1 MKKIITYIIVIGFS
15 MGQLFAQEENK
26 LPYAALHTDS
36 SGQNTSTDSLPQ
48 MSRFITGTYMD
59 FQVDKLG
66 NIFVLT
72 PDNQLKK
79 YSASG
84 DSVGVFNDVRRYG
97 KIAYID
103 VSNPLKILL
112 FYQEFGT
119 IVMLD
124 RFLNNISSLDLRQLG
139 FYQVTCIGLAYDNN
153 IWVYDAL
160 GGKLN
165 KISSDGSLI
174 NQTNDIRQYIDS
186 VPNPILLTDQGGL
199 VYLFDP
205 QKGAFIFDH
214 YGGYSKFIP
223 LKNWRHFSVINQTML
238 GWNGR
243 EFLKSGDRMFE
254 EERKPIPAYYLPA
267 LKILIMPDFLY
278 VLKSDGI
285 HVYKN

>member
-1 MKKIITYIIVIGFS
+1 MKKIIPSILLIFS
-15 MGQLFAQEENK
+15 LYGLRAQD
-26 LPYAALHTDS
+26 ADS
-36 SGQNTSTDSLPQ
+36 IPQ
-48 MSRFITGTYMD
+48 MSRFIAGVYVD
-59 FQVDKLG
+59 FEVDNLG

-72 PDNQLKK
+72 PENQLKK
-79 YSASG
+79 YSAAG
-84 DSVGVFNDVRRYG
+84 DSLGVFNDVRRYG

-112 FYQEFGT
+112 FYEEFGT

-124 RFLNNISSLDLRQLG
+124 RFLNNINSLDLRQLG

-160 GGKLN
+160 AGKLN
-165 KISSDGSLI
+165 KIASDGTQI
-174 NQTNDIRQYIDS
+174 NQTNDIRPFTDS
-186 VPNPILLTDQGGL
+186 VPEPVLLTDQGGL

-205 QKGAFIFDH
+205 RQGAFIFDH
-214 YGGYSKFIP
+214 YGGYQKLIP
-223 LKNWRHFSVINQTML
+223 LKNWRHFSVINNTLL

-243 EFLKSGDRMFE
+243 EFLKYDSKSSVE
-254 EERKPIPAYYLPA
+254 EKKQIPAYFLPA

-278 VLKSDGI
+278 VLKADGI

>member
-1 MKKIITYIIVIGFS
+1 MKKIILHIIFVLSLGGLS
-15 MGQLFAQEENK
+15 AQV
-26 LPYAALHTDS
+26 
-36 SGQNTSTDSLPQ
+36 DSLPQ
-48 MSRFITGTYMD
+48 MSGFIAGAFVD
-59 FQVDKLG
+59 FQVDNLG
-66 NIFVLT
+66 NLFVLT

-84 DSVGVFNDVRRYG
+84 DSLGVFNDVRRYG

-124 RFLNNISSLDLRQLG
+124 RFLNNINSIDLRQLG

-160 GGKLN
+160 AGKLN
-165 KISSDGSLI
+165 KIASDGTLI
-174 NQTNDIRQYIDS
+174 NQTNDIRQFTDS
-186 VPNPILLTDQGGL
+186 VPDPVLLTDQGGL

-205 QKGAFIFDH
+205 QKGAFVFDH
-214 YGGYSKFIP
+214 YGGFQKIIP
-223 LKNWRHFSVINQTML
+223 LKNWRHFSVINKTLL

-243 EFLKSGDRMFE
+243 EFLKYEDKMFTE
-254 EERKPIPAYYLPA
+254 EKKQIPSYYLPA
-267 LKILIMPDFLY
+267 LKILIKPDFLY
-278 VLKSDGI
+278 VLMADGI

>member
-1 MKKIITYIIVIGFS
+1 MKKLLPYIITCIAPFTIS
-15 MGQLFAQEENK
+15 AQNV
-26 LPYAALHTDS
+26 
-36 SGQNTSTDSLPQ
+36 DSLSQ
-48 MSRFITGTYMD
+48 MSRYLPGVYVD
-59 FQVDKLG
+59 FQVDNLG

-79 YSASG
+79 YSATG
-84 DSVGVFNDVRRYG
+84 DSLGVFNDVRRYG

-103 VSNPLKILL
+103 VSNPLKLLL

-124 RFLNNISSLDLRQLG
+124 RFLNNVNSLDLRQLG

-160 GGKLN
+160 AGKLN
-165 KISSDGSLI
+165 KISGDGTLI
-174 NQTNDIRQYIDS
+174 NQTNDIRQYMDS
-186 VPNPILLTDQGGL
+186 VPNPIVLTDQGGL

-205 QKGAFIFDH
+205 QKGAYIFDH
-214 YGGYSKFIP
+214 YGGYSKSIP

-243 EFLKSGDRMFE
+243 EFLKYGDKMLE
-254 EERKPIPAYYLPA
+254 EEKKPIPPGYLPA
-267 LKILIMPDFLY
+267 IKILIMPDFLY
-278 VLKSDGI
+278 VLKADGI
-285 HVYKN
+285 HIYKN

>member
-1 MKKIITYIIVIGFS
+1 MKKPILYIIFVFFLG
-15 MGQLFAQEENK
+15 K
-26 LPYAALHTDS
+26 LPA
-36 SGQNTSTDSLPQ
+36 QNTDSLPQ
-48 MSRFITGTYMD
+48 MSRFISGAFVD
-59 FQVDKLG
+59 FQVDNLG

-79 YSASG
+79 YNAAG
-84 DSVGVFNDVRRYG
+84 DSLGVFNDVRRYG

-112 FYQEFGT
+112 FYEEFGT

-124 RFLNNISSLDLRQLG
+124 RFLNNINSLDLRQLG

-160 GGKLN
+160 AGKLN
-165 KISSDGSLI
+165 KISSDGTQI
-174 NQTNDIRQYIDS
+174 NQTNDIRPFTDS
-186 VPNPILLTDQGGL
+186 VPEPIILTDQGGF

-205 QKGAFIFDH
+205 HQGAFVFDH
-214 YGGYSKFIP
+214 YGGYQKLIP
-223 LKNWRHFSVINQTML
+223 LKNWRHFSVINQTIL

-243 EFLKSGDRMFE
+243 EFLKYDEKMAGE
-254 EERKPIPAYYLPA
+254 EKKQIPAYFLPA

-278 VLKSDGI
+278 VLKADGI

>member
-1 MKKIITYIIVIGFS
+1 VKKITLYIIMSLALGS
-15 MGQLFAQEENK
+15 LTAQDV
-26 LPYAALHTDS
+26 DS
-36 SGQNTSTDSLPQ
+36 IPQ
-48 MSRFITGTYMD
+48 MARFIPGNYVD
-59 FQVDKLG
+59 FQVDNLG
-66 NIFVLT
+66 NIFMLT

-79 YSASG
+79 YSAAG
-84 DSVGVFNDVRRYG
+84 DSLGVFNDVRRYG

-124 RFLNNISSLDLRQLG
+124 RFLNNINSLDLRQLG
-139 FYQVTCIGLAYDNN
+139 YYQVTCIGLSYDNN

-160 GGKLN
+160 AGQLN
-165 KISSDGSLI
+165 KISSDGSPL
-174 NQTNDIRQYIDS
+174 NQTNDIRQFADS
-186 VPNPILLTDQGGL
+186 VPNPVLLTDQGGL

-223 LKNWRHFSVINQTML
+223 LKNWRHFSVINKTML

-243 EFLKSGDRMFE
+243 DFLKYEDKMFAE
-254 EERKPIPAYYLPA
+254 EKKPIPGYCLPA
-267 LKILIMPDFLY
+267 IKILIMPDFLY
-278 VLKSDGI
+278 VLKTDGI

>member
-1 MKKIITYIIVIGFS
+1 MIRRWIIRLSESEKFHSPYHH
-15 MGQLFAQEENK
+15 QLFAWAVYQ
-26 LPYAALHTDS
+26 P
-36 SGQNTSTDSLPQ
+36 STDSLPQ
-48 MSRFITGTYMD
+48 MSRLISGTFVD
-59 FQVDKLG
+59 FQVDNLG

-79 YSASG
+79 YNGSG
-84 DSVGVFNDVRRYG
+84 DSLGVFNDVRRYG

-124 RFLNNISSLDLRQLG
+124 RFLNNINSLDLRQLG

-160 GGKLN
+160 AGKLN
-165 KISSDGSLI
+165 KISSDGSQI
-174 NQTNDIRQYIDS
+174 NQTNDIRQFTDS
-186 VPNPILLTDQGGL
+186 VPNPVLLTDQGGL

-205 QKGAFIFDH
+205 QKGAFLFDH

-223 LKNWRHFSVINQTML
+223 LKNWRHFSVINKTML
-238 GWNGR
+238 GWNGQ
-243 EFLKSGDRMFE
+243 EFLKYEDKMPAE
-254 EERKPIPAYYLPA
+254 EKKQIPGYYLPA

-278 VLKSDGI
+278 VLKADGI
-285 HVYKN
+285 HVYKNSSL

>member
-1 MKKIITYIIVIGFS
+1 VNKIILYIIFFFS
-15 MGQLFAQEENK
+15 CGIVSAQ
-26 LPYAALHTDS
+26 D
-36 SGQNTSTDSLPQ
+36 TDSLPS
-48 MSRFITGTYMD
+48 MSRFIGGSFVD
-59 FQVDKLG
+59 FEVDNLG
-66 NIFVLT
+66 NVFVLT

-84 DSVGVFNDVRRYG
+84 DSLGVFNDVRRYG
-97 KIAYID
+97 KVAYID
-103 VSNPLKILL
+103 VTNPLKILL

-124 RFLNNISSLDLRQLG
+124 RFLNNINSLDLRQLG

-160 GGKLN
+160 AGKLN
-165 KISSDGSLI
+165 KISSDGTTI
-174 NQTNDIRQYIDS
+174 NQTNDIRQYMDS
-186 VPNPILLTDQGGL
+186 VPNPVLLTDQGGL
-199 VYLFDP
+199 VYLYDP

-238 GWNGR
+238 GWNGH
-243 EFLKSGDRMFE
+243 EFLKLGDKMFSE
-254 EERKPIPAYYLPA
+254 EKKPIPAYYLPA
-267 LKILIMPDFLY
+267 IKILIMPDFLY

>member
-1 MKKIITYIIVIGFS
+1 MKRVISHIILLFS
-15 MGQLFAQEENK
+15 FGVLSAQ
-26 LPYAALHTDS
+26 D
-36 SGQNTSTDSLPQ
+36 GDSLSQ
-48 MSRFITGTYMD
+48 IRRFIPGTYVD
-59 FQVDKLG
+59 FQVDNLG

-79 YSASG
+79 YSAAG
-84 DSVGVFNDVRRYG
+84 DSLGVFNDVRRYG

-112 FYQEFGT
+112 FYEEFGT

-124 RFLNNISSLDLRQLG
+124 RFLNNINSLDLRQLG

-160 GGKLN
+160 AGKLN
-165 KISSDGSLI
+165 KISSDGTQI
-174 NQTNDIRQYIDS
+174 NQTNDIRPFTDS
-186 VPNPILLTDQGGL
+186 VPEPLLLADQGGF

-205 QKGAFIFDH
+205 RQGAFVFDH
-214 YGGYSKFIP
+214 YGGYQKLIS
-223 LKNWRHFSVINQTML
+223 LKSWRHFSVINNNIL
-238 GWNGR
+238 GWNGK
-243 EFLKSGDRMFE
+243 EFLKYDIRTQAE
-254 EERKPIPAYYLPA
+254 DKRQIPASFLPA
-267 LKILIMPDFLY
+267 QKILIMPDFLY

>member
-1 MKKIITYIIVIGFS
+1 MKKAILPIVF
-15 MGQLFAQEENK
+15 MFFL
-26 LPYAALHTDS
+26 AALQAQDNDS
-36 SGQNTSTDSLPQ
+36 IPQ
-48 MSRFITGTYMD
+48 MASFVPGNYVD
-59 FQVDKLG
+59 FQVDNLG

-72 PDNQLKK
+72 PENQLKK
-79 YSASG
+79 YSAAG
-84 DSVGVFNDVRRYG
+84 DSLGVFNDVRRYG

-103 VSNPLKILL
+103 VTNPLKILL
-112 FYQEFGT
+112 FYEEFGT

-124 RFLNNISSLDLRQLG
+124 RFLNNVNSIDLRQLG

-160 GGKLN
+160 AGKLN
-165 KISSDGSLI
+165 KISSDGTQI
-174 NQTNDIRQYIDS
+174 TQTNDIRPFTDS
-186 VPNPILLTDQGGL
+186 VPEPIVLDDQGGL

-205 QKGAFIFDH
+205 HQGAFVFDH
-214 YGGYSKFIP
+214 YGGYQKLIP
-223 LKNWRHFSVINQTML
+223 LKDWRHFSVINNTLL

-243 EFLKSGDRMFE
+243 EFLKFGGKIPVE
-254 EERKPIPAYYLPA
+254 EKKPIPAYYLPA

>member
-1 MKKIITYIIVIGFS
+1 MMSLLLGRL
-15 MGQLFAQEENK
+15 QAQNM
-26 LPYAALHTDS
+26 
-36 SGQNTSTDSLPQ
+36 DSLPV
-48 MSRFITGTYMD
+48 MSRLITGSYVD
-59 FQVDKLG
+59 FQVDNLG

-79 YSASG
+79 YNAAG
-84 DSVGVFNDVRRYG
+84 DSLGVFNDVRRYG

-103 VSNPLKILL
+103 VTNPLKILL
-112 FYQEFGT
+112 FYEEFGT

-124 RFLNNISSLDLRQLG
+124 RFLNNINSLDLRQLG

-160 GGKLN
+160 AGKLN
-165 KISSDGSLI
+165 KISSDGTQI
-174 NQTNDIRQYIDS
+174 NQTNDIRQYMDS
-186 VPNPILLTDQGGL
+186 VPNPVLLTDQGGL

-205 QKGAFIFDH
+205 QKGAFVFDH

-223 LKNWRHFSVINQTML
+223 LKNWRHFEVINKTML

-243 EFLKSGDRMFE
+243 EFLKYEDKMFAE
-254 EERKPIPAYYLPA
+254 EKKPIPAYYLPA
-267 LKILIMPDFLY
+267 LKILVMPDFLY